1 MKNITYK
8 NFVASV
14 HFDVRDQIFVG
25 RLIGVSEIISFHSTL
40 IEELPAAMA
49 NAIEDFL
56 LDSLTL
62 AALAPES
69 RAGGTPL

>member
-14 HFDVRDQIFVG
+14 HFDARDQIFVG
-25 RLIGVSEIISFHSTL
+25 RLIGVPEIISFHSAL

-62 AALAPES
+62 TALAPES
-69 RAGGTPL
+69 RADGSPL